1 MAEKDIS
8 EEEKKKKLKKL
19 QDMSKKEVAKNME
32 SMRGTISDKE
42 LELFKALL
50 PN

>member
-1 MAEKDIS
+1 MAVLS
-8 EEEKKKKLKKL
+8 EEERKKKEKLKKL
-19 QDMSKKEVAKNME
+19 QELSKKQVAKNME

-42 LELFKALL
+42 LEFFKALL